1 MGLIVIFTSKLI
13 SNHLYSRAFI
23 LLALRIQIASL
34 TTAFETDFAR
44 YGCIP
49 MPQSNTST
57 AFGPLLREHAPD
69 YKPYEDLY
77 RHFHTNAELSRM
89 EHKTAA
95 KVAETLKSLS
105 PDIEI
110 TTGIGG
116 TGLTGILRNGKGKTV
131 LLRADMDGLPVQE
144 QTGLDYAC
152 TKKMEDDEGE
162 TRCVMHACGHDMHV
176 TALLAASE
184 TLVSSRK
191 EWSGTLVLLFQ
202 PAEEKMTGAK
212 AMVRD
217 GLYEKHGCPV
227 PDVLLGQ
234 HVLWGKAGSVYTRPG
249 ALMTAADGLT
259 IRVYGRGGHGSQPHR
274 SIDPAVLASHIVL
287 RLQNIVSREVPPGE
301 LAVVTVGSVH
311 VGSASNIIGDEAV
324 LQVSTR
330 SVSEHWRSAIHA
342 AIRRVV
348 KAECEASN
356 SPRDPEFDVL
366 FETSVVDNDSTVTEA
381 ISDGFRNHFG
391 DMFDPDTEVLTA
403 SEDFGDL
410 AHAVKRPY
418 CYWFFGGHEPEDWER
433 LNKEGKLGDIPTNH
447 SPFFA
452 PVVQPT
458 LRTGTEALVV
468 GALTFLGKGKGS

>member
-1 MGLIVIFTSKLI
+1 MELVSILTSNLI
-13 SNHLYSRAFI
+13 SHHFPRRAFI
-23 LLALRIQIASL
+23 LLALWIQIASL
-34 TTAFETDFAR
+34 TTAFNTDFAR
-44 YGCIP
+44 YACFP
-49 MPQSNTST
+49 MPQSNASA
-57 AFGPLLREHAPD
+57 AFAPLLNKHAPD
-69 YKPYEDLY
+69 YKTYEDLY
-77 RHFHTNAELSRM
+77 RHFHANAELSRM
-89 EHKTAA
+89 EHKTSA
-95 KVAETLKSLS
+95 KILETLKSFS
-105 PDIEI
+105 PDIKI
-110 TTGIGG
+110 KTGIGG
-116 TGLTGILRNGKGKTV
+116 TGLIGILKNGEGKTV

-152 TKKMEDDEGE
+152 TNKMKDDEGE

-184 TLVSSRK
+184 TLVAARN

-212 AMVRD
+212 EMVKD
-217 GLYEKHGCPV
+217 GLYERHGCPV

-234 HVLWGKAGSVYTRPG
+234 HVLWGKSGSVYTRPG

-301 LAVVTVGSVH
+301 LAVVTVGSVQ

-330 SVSEHWRSAIHA
+330 SVSEYWRSAIHA

-366 FETSVVDNDSTVTEA
+366 FATSVVDNDSKVTET
-381 ISDGFRNHFG
+381 ISDGFKNHFG
-391 DMFDPDTEVLTA
+391 DAFDPDTQVLTA

-418 CYWFFGGHEPEDWER
+418 CYWFFGGNDPEDWER
-433 LNKEGKLGDIPTNH
+433 LNKEGKLDSIPTNH

-458 LRTGTEALVV
+458 LKTGTEALVV
-468 GALTFLGKGKGS
+468 GALSFLGKGKGS